1 MLSSSEKELGR
12 KAEISIKLS
21 EFEIPPIQDVLVVGR
36 KAPIGPG
43 AVRRMV
49 DALSPDQ
56 YEIIPIDKG
65 AVEAMV
71 VRKSLLKLLSL
82 EKLIDI
88 ILEESLKVA
97 DESSVIKAQVDV
109 TVAIKRVI
117 EL

>member
-1 MLSSSEKELGR
+1 MLSSFEKELGR

-56 YEIIPIDKG
+56 YEIVPIDEG
-65 AVEAMV
+65 VIEALV
-71 VRKSLLKLLSL
+71 VRKSLLK
-82 EKLIDI
+82 I
-88 ILEESLKVA
+88 IPLKRLVNIVLEESLKVA
-97 DESSVIKAQVDV
+97 GEHSVIKAQVDV
-109 TVAIKRVI
+109 TVVIKRVI